1 MQQYGLTPYQESESY
16 PQELEYG
23 AEAHVPG
30 EYEGQLPGEYEGQFP
45 GEYEMPGAGEYEMPS
60 AEAEFGGHSEAAFG
74 GHAEAGAFG
83 SHAEKWEFPAGLQ
96 EAAYGEVP
104 HAELESPLSEQQEI
118 QLAAE
123 LMEVTTEA
131 EFEQF
136 IGGFLR
142 NARKFFRKG
151 FGKTLGGLLKNFGPA
166 LAGLLPVPGLATA
179 VNLATKLFE
188 VQSEGVDRHEF
199 EFEIA
204 RRFVRLAS
212 TAVQNAA
219 LDQRPVSPEQQ
230 AKDALLAAAEIHAPG
245 LARYPQLIARPAAWH
260 WPAQPG
266 PAFADGQ
273 PRPRPPRARSGRW
286 VRYNNSIV
294 ILGL

>member
-1 MQQYGLTPYQESESY
+1 MSMQQYGLTPYQESESY
-16 PQELEYG
+16 PQELEFG
-23 AEAHVPG
+23 AEAHGPG
-30 EYEGQLPGEYEGQFP
+30 EYEGPLH
-45 GEYEMPGAGEYEMPS
+45 GEYEMPGAGEYEIAG
-60 AEAEFGGHSEAAFG
+60 AEAEFGGHAEGAFG
-74 GHAEAGAFG
+74 GHGEAGAFG
-83 SHAEKWEFPAGLQ
+83 SHAESWEVQGGLH
-96 EAAYGEVP
+96 EGPAYGEVP

-123 LMEVTTEA
+123 LLEITTEA

-136 IGGFLR
+136 IGGLIK
-142 NARKFFRKG
+142 NARNFFRKG

-166 LAGLLPVPGLATA
+166 LAGLLPVPGLATVA
-179 VNLATKLFE
+179 NLASKLFE
-188 VQSEGVDRHEF
+188 VQSEGVDRQEF

-230 AKDALLAAAEIHAPG
+230 ARDALLTAAQIHAPG
-245 LARYPQLIARPAAWH
+245 LARYPQLIARPASWH
-260 WPAQPG
+260 WPAQQAPG
-266 PAFADGQ
+266 FADGHGQ
-273 PRPRPPRARSGRW
+273 PRRRPGRARSGRW